1 MEYNSVFCNKG
12 TDNTSHCYAWCS
24 QEVPQT
30 VRDLKSGV
38 AWICSFDAEQ
48 NCRTSQYNKAGVQR
62 DFM

>member
-1 MEYNSVFCNKG
+1 MEYNSVFCNEG
-12 TDNTSHCYAWCS
+12 TDYTSQCYDRFS

-48 NCRTSQYNKAGVQR
+48 NFRTSQHNKAVVQR